1 MKNIFFLI
9 LTIAFFSHQ
18 CFANDNKPNT
28 LGNGFPG
35 IINQLSVADD
45 MQAALDSNGVRLY
58 SYTRASIPADKQR
71 LIAAKCPTNSIAFI
85 AHQPQRLGKRFL
97 PLIVEIKIVPDN
109 LISPKLINTNLFE
122 AIKTEKLKTFKRKD
136 FVAMSILLPE
146 SIKISANSNGERTEG
161 SKLIMDAIVQYSN
174 FLGGTLVNQNQ
185 RFVIAESPDSID
197 ATLNFFLQYP
207 NRFTMLIFRD
217 YIPNLSPLNNFSQP
231 LDPIAL
237 YHKSTYSPAFKSQID
252 TLKYRIE
259 KGQGELHTLEYSAEN
274 ANPWDNP
281 EFIKWILGFTSN
293 GVPINTPGKKNKY
306 DPKNPTFING
316 IKCSTSE
323 EICSEKKYWPLAAVD
338 GNPKSFFQSANMV
351 KSGGWWMA
359 EFEKPISGRVTI
371 ECGILKRKTLQQL
384 YGNMRVEVSS
394 DGVKWQTKG
403 IISKKKG
410 EFSFVENSGKI
421 RFIRVISYS
430 QQEIRLIVRELTIEE
445 L

>member
-1 MKNIFFLI
+1 MADDIKKIHEREAKWQKRWADSCAFVPKNDGTKPKYYNLI
-9 LTIAFFSHQ
+9 EFPFPSGSGLHVGHMLPYTGMDVLARFRRMR
-18 CFANDNKPNT
+18 
-28 LGNGFPG
+28 GFDVLYPIGYDSMG
-35 IINQLSVADD
+35 ISSENYATKIGKHPSESVAE
-45 MQAALDSNGVRLY
+45 L
-58 SYTRASIPADKQR
+58 
-71 LIAAKCPTNSIAFI
+71 
-85 AHQPQRLGKRFL
+85 
-97 PLIVEIKIVPDN
+97 IKIFERD
-109 LISPKLINTNLFE
+109 ISIMGLSFN
-122 AIKTEKLKTFKRKD
+122 
-136 FVAMSILLPE
+136 PE
-146 SIKISANSNGERTEG
+146 S
-161 SKLIMDAIVQYSN
+161 KL
-174 FLGGTLVNQNQ
+174 
-185 RFVIAESPDSID
+185 
-197 ATLNFFLQYP
+197 
-207 NRFTMLIFRD
+207 
-217 YIPNLSPLNNFSQP
+217 
-231 LDPIAL
+231 
-237 YHKSTYSPAFKSQID
+237 STSD
-252 TLKYRIE
+252 
-259 KGQGELHTLEYSAEN
+259 
-274 ANPWDNP
+274 P
-281 EFIKWILGFTSN
+281 EFIKWILDFTSN